1 MTRATT
7 VRFTDDVFAR
17 LDQASS
23 WTGMPVN
30 SIVVAACLEWM
41 QRHSPDPRLPVDTSL
56 APAGPAASPARP
68 RWATIR
74 RAVVQ
79 AVGQR
84 QPLHQYPFE
93 RFTAAA
99 QELLSEAQNEALSAG
114 FAYIGTEHL
123 LLACFAEQAS
133 HAAKILAALDV
144 QEHDIRAALD
154 DLLRNRKAPQTP
166 RGVPTARVKKVI
178 EIAFNLC
185 GAAGDL
191 RVSTGHVLLA
201 LADEGEGLAALLLN
215 GAGANA
221 DQIRAELEKISEP
234 ET

>member
-1 MTRATT
+1 MAKATT
-7 VRFTDDVFAR
+7 IRFSDEVFAR

-41 QRHSPDPRLPVDTSL
+41 QRHSPDPRLPIDTFV
-56 APAGPAASPARP
+56 APAGFAAAHAKP

-84 QPLHQYPFE
+84 QPLSQYPFE

-99 QELLSEAQNEALSAG
+99 QALLSEAQNEAVSAG

-123 LLACFAEQAS
+123 LLACFAEEAS
-133 HAAKILAALDV
+133 DAAKILAALDV
-144 QEHDIRAALD
+144 QEPDIRAALD
-154 DLLRNRKAPQTP
+154 DLLRNKKAPATP
-166 RGVPTARVKKVI
+166 RVVPTSRVKRVI
-178 EIAFNLC
+178 EIAFDLC
-185 GAAGDL
+185 GAAGDP
-191 RVSTGHVLLA
+191 RVGTGHVLHA
-201 LADEGEGLAALLLN
+201 LATEGEGLAALLLT
-215 GAGANA
+215 GAGTTAE
-221 DQIRAELEKISEP
+221 QIRAELEKIPEP